1 MTSFFRVQ
9 YKDLLDKMQRAID
22 QPAYLEEE
30 ELEIT
35 ERVVNLVP
43 KPFGKLTEIHQVR
56 TPDLVKRRTTDG
68 RWGRRYA
75 PAPLGKCKEHI
86 TLTSK
91 PRPPIPQEGKGFIFH
106 NLPTQFGSREI
117 TALLNPSFHHE

>member
-1 MTSFFRVQ
+1 
-9 YKDLLDKMQRAID
+9 MQKAID
-22 QPAYLEEE
+22 QPAHLEEK

-43 KPFGKLTEIHQVR
+43 KPFGTFTEIHQVR
-56 TPDLVKRRTTDG
+56 TPDLVKKQITDG
-68 RWGRRYA
+68 GWGRCYA
-75 PAPLGKCKEHI
+75 PAPLSKCKEHV

-91 PRPPIPQEGKGFIFH
+91 PRPQTSQEGKGFILH